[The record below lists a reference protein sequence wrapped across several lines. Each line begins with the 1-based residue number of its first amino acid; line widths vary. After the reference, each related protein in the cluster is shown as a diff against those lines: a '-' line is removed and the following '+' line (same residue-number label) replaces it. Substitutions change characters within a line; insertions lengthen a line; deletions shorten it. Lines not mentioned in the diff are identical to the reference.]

1 MRRLFFTF
9 ARGPPGLGLLLI
21 RVLTGSGVVAHS
33 LVMLHGELRV
43 GPQVLAALL
52 SLLGLSLVVGFW
64 TPLAGGLIALG
75 ALWDGL
81 AHPAARYYALVV
93 GVLGVALAL
102 LGPGAWSV
110 DARLFGWK
118 RL

>member
-1 MRRLFFTF
+1 
-9 ARGPPGLGLLLI
+9 LLI
-21 RVLTGSGVVAHS
+21 RVLTGSAVVAHS
-33 LVMLHGELRV
+33 LAMLHGELRV
-43 GPQVLAALL
+43 GPLVVTAFFAV
-52 SLLGLSLVVGFW
+52 LGLFLVVGFW
-64 TPLAGGLIALG
+64 TPLAGGLIALA

-81 AHPAARYYALVV
+81 THPTARYYALVV

>member
-1 MRRLFFTF
+1 LRRLFFTF
-9 ARGPPGLGLLLI
+9 ASGPPGLGLLLI
-21 RVLTGSGVVAHS
+21 RVLTGSAVVVHS
-33 LVMLHGELRV
+33 LAMLHGELRI
-43 GPQVLAALL
+43 GPLVLTAFF
-52 SLLGLSLVVGFW
+52 SVLGLSLVLGFW
-64 TPLAGGLIALG
+64 TPLAAGLIALS

-110 DARLFGWK
+110 DARLFGW
-118 RL
+118 RRV